1 MVSSYQVNFGEGG
14 AAGKALG
21 VVFDVWY
28 WIPGRD
34 GARVEG
40 SVDCAGPPN
49 VVLLCHEKEGGRPR
63 TFGAY
68 GGAVPEHGV
77 EHGLGV
83 GHTVWC
89 QAAWSV
95 GYGWTG
101 FCANV
106 VCCVVPDVA
115 VVPCWLGKTRELFQE
130 AVWCCASSDDF
141 KLGTDDGAVRPGVD
155 SDVTPSSRRLFL
167 QSTRSP

>member
-1 MVSSYQVNFGEGG
+1 M
-14 AAGKALG
+14 G
-21 VVFDVWY
+21 VVLDVWY
-28 WIPGRD
+28 WIPVRD
-34 GARVEG
+34 CVSVEG
-40 SVDCAGPPN
+40 SLVSTGPPT
-49 VVLLCHEKEGGRPR
+49 VVLLWHEMEVGRQWA
-63 TFGAY
+63 FGASS
-68 GGAVPEHGV
+68 GAVPQHGV
-77 EHGLGV
+77 DLGLGV

-155 SDVTPSSRRLFL
+155 SDVAPSSRRLFL